1 MQQHLIEHHK
11 IDGDFGNMNRGIK
24 WKLLLKLWILYFF
37 FAEMYC
43 YVQQNC
49 PACGRIFKDQRS
61 ARTHYTRM
69 HTPQQQQQ
77 QLQLQQSGSNGAVRD
92 AAEQQHMCTAC
103 DKVFNLKASLQA
115 HQRFCQVKQPVH
127 CNFCEQQFSSMRKYE
142 LHLQQ
147 QHAVDTLH
155 ECEICL
161 KSFKNSESLAVH
173 RKRHSERHY
182 QCAKCSLN
190 YINAAELRVHYE
202 RAHVQE
208 EQVVSVAVAP
218 VNFKIMHCCVS
229 TNREIIKSQ
238 KSGDATIAHL
248 KPIQG
253 LGCGSINT
261 STQII
266 RTSAST
272 AQRSLPI
279 AASKW
284 ISFHIILSEI

>member
-1 MQQHLIEHHK
+1 
-11 IDGDFGNMNRGIK
+11 
-24 WKLLLKLWILYFF
+24 
-37 FAEMYC
+37 MYC

-77 QLQLQQSGSNGAVRD
+77 HQHQLQQQQQLLPTKEI
-92 AAEQQHMCTAC
+92 AEQQHVCTAC
-103 DKVFNLKASLQA
+103 DKVFNQKSSLQA

-127 CNFCEQQFSSMRKYE
+127 CNFCQLQFSSMRKYE

-161 KSFKNSESLAVH
+161 KSFKNSDSLAVH

-182 QCAKCSLN
+182 QCSKCSLN

-208 EQVVSVAVAP
+208 QEEVSCRSCDSKFQNFALLREHEQRNHQKPKVWRCDNCSFETTSRARLRQHQYEHTDYP
-218 VNFKIMHCCVS
+218 YKCKHCPEEFAD
-229 TNREIIKSQ
+229 RGK
-238 KSGDATIAHL
+238 
-248 KPIQG
+248 
-253 LGCGSINT
+253 
-261 STQII
+261 
-266 RTSAST
+266 
-272 AQRSLPI
+272 
-279 AASKW
+279 
-284 ISFHIILSEI
+284 

>member
-1 MQQHLIEHHK
+1 
-11 IDGDFGNMNRGIK
+11 
-24 WKLLLKLWILYFF
+24 
-37 FAEMYC
+37 MYC

-77 QLQLQQSGSNGAVRD
+77 HQHQLQQQQQLQPTKET
-92 AAEQQHMCTAC
+92 AEQQHVCTAC
-103 DKVFNLKASLQA
+103 DKVFNQKSSLQA

-127 CNFCEQQFSSMRKYE
+127 CNFCELQFSSMRKYE

-161 KSFKNSESLAVH
+161 KSFKNSDSLSVH

-182 QCAKCSLN
+182 QCSKCSLN

-208 EQVVSVAVAP
+208 QEEVSCRSCDSKFQNFALLREHEQRNHQKPKVWRCDNCSFETTSRARLRQHQYEHTDYPYKCKHCPEEFADRGKWVNIRGEINVLYCIEFFILTESVNIP
-218 VNFKIMHCCVS
+218 KRFTRWS
-229 TNREIIKSQ
+229 
-238 KSGDATIAHL
+238 
-248 KPIQG
+248 
-253 LGCGSINT
+253 
-261 STQII
+261 
-266 RTSAST
+266 
-272 AQRSLPI
+272 
-279 AASKW
+279 
-284 ISFHIILSEI
+284 